1 MRDMPKPE
9 PKPYP
14 VIPNLAWRAV
24 FLAALREYPVMRH
37 ACEASGVDRTTAW
50 KNRNADPEFAA
61 ACDEAMQEGIDKA
74 EKEAYRRAV
83 HGWHEPVIH
92 QGEMKYQH
100 VFEAGEDGKIIPK
113 VALDENGQPIPLT
126 VNKFSDPLL
135 QFVLKGRRRGTYG
148 DRTELTGAGGGPVA
162 LDDTTRNA
170 RLAAL
175 LAAAQLRRDI
185 G

>member
-1 MRDMPKPE
+1 MRDMPQCDRRWKP
-9 PKPYP
+9 
-14 VIPNLAWRAV
+14 IL
-24 FLAALREYPVMRH
+24 LAALREYPVLRH
-37 ACEASGVDRTTAW
+37 GCEVAQISRGVVRLER
-50 KNRNADPEFAA
+50 KADPEFDAA
-61 ACDEAMQEGIDKA
+61 YEEAMQEGIDKA
-74 EKEAYRRAV
+74 EREAYRRGV

-100 VFEAGEDGKIIPK
+100 VFEADEDGKVIPK

-135 QFVLKGRRRGTYG
+135 QFVLKGRRRETYG

-175 LAAAQLRRDI
+175 LAAAQLRKEL

>member
-1 MRDMPKPE
+1 MRDMA
-9 PKPYP
+9 YP
-14 VIPNLAWRAV
+14 PVPSSVWKAAFV
-24 FLAALREYPVMRH
+24 AALREYPVLRH
-37 ACEASGVDRTTAW
+37 ACEAAGVARNTAT
-50 KNRNADPEFAA
+50 KARNADPEFDA
-61 ACDEAMQEGIDKA
+61 ACEEAMQEGIDKA
-74 EKEAYRRAV
+74 EREAYRRGV

-100 VFEAGEDGKIIPK
+100 VFEAGEDGKVIPK

-135 QFVLKGRRRGTYG
+135 QFVLKGRRRETYG
-148 DRTELTGAGGGPVA
+148 DKQEIGGMGGGA
-162 LDDTTRNA
+162 IQLDDTTRNA

-175 LAAAQLRRDI
+175 LAAAQLRKEL

>member
-1 MRDMPKPE
+1 MRNVA
-9 PKPYP
+9 YP
-14 VIPNLAWRAV
+14 PIPSSVWKAA
-24 FLAALREYPVMRH
+24 FTAALREYPVMRH
-37 ACEASGVDRTTAW
+37 ACEASGVSRTTAW
-50 KNRNADPEFAA
+50 QARKDDPEFDT
-61 ACDEAMQEGIDKA
+61 ACEEAMQEGIDKA
-74 EKEAYRRAV
+74 EREAYRRGV

-100 VFEAGEDGKIIPK
+100 VFEAGEDGKVIPK

-135 QFVLKGRRRGTYG
+135 QFVLKGRRRETYG

-175 LAAAQLRRDI
+175 LAAAQLRKEL